1 MSTSPTKRP
10 TIAEL
15 EAILND
21 PNPGTISI
29 APDGSMHVLPH
40 GMARESQAEVDSLRA
55 SNASLR
61 LQLQECAGVLQ
72 VAEGHLYKI
81 REYLDDYRRRLDRYG
96 PICRFEGDGM
106 ISDNIVTE
114 LEAIVPMHAGRLID
128 LP

>member
-29 APDGSMHVLPH
+29 APDGSVHVLPH

-55 SNASLR
+55 ELAPLR
-61 LQLQECAGVLQ
+61 ELVGVDSRAKSALADIDHWKKLMDAWDEN
-72 VAEGHLYKI
+72 VRLKARLAAAEADAKAA
-81 REYLDDYRRRLDRYG
+81 
-96 PICRFEGDGM
+96 CKAFEK
-106 ISDNIVTE
+106 
-114 LEAIVPMHAGRLID
+114 
-128 LP
+128 